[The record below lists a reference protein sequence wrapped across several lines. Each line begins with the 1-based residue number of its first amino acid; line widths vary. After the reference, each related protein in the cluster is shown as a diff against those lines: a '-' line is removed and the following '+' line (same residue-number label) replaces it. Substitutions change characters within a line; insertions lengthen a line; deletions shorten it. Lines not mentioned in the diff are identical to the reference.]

1 MNPKIELKMMPFNF
15 GGRNEPPQQLAIGA
29 QTSNSDI
36 QIGLWECGPGLL
48 DLEFQWSETIYVLEG
63 RAEVQNLDTSECFEM
78 TPGKMHLFEAG
89 SRWQWR
95 IPWRFKKVFTI
106 IDRPSTQ

>member
-1 MNPKIELKMMPFNF
+1 MNTELFMKPFNF
-15 GGRNEPPQQLAIGA
+15 GGRNEPAQQIGIGA
-29 QTSNSDI
+29 QTNNSDI
-36 QIGLWECGPGLL
+36 QIGIWECGPGLL
-48 DLEFQWSETIYVLEG
+48 DLEFQWSETVYVLEG
-63 RAEVQNLDTSECFEM
+63 RAEVVNVETQEMFELI
-78 TPGKMHLFEAG
+78 PGTMRLFEAG